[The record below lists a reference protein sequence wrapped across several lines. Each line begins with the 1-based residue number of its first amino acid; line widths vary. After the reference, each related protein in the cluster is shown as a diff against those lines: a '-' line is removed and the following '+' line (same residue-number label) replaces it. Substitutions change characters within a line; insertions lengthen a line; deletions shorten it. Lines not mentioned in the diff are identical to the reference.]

1 MNGILGIPGFQSGY
15 MQAYGP
21 SNYSLPYTSAIGQ
34 TPYTMGNSFGGGGI
48 LDFSS
53 YLQPFQAQRQQW
65 QDDPSQTFQPYQPE
79 PEAPTGGMTGPVY
92 QGGPLNNI
100 RVYQPNLRGGAG
112 GYRPERVW
120 AFQEHLYRG
129 AGDGR

>member
-21 SNYSLPYTSAIGQ
+21 SNYSLPYTSAVGQ
-34 TPYTMGNSFGGGGI
+34 TPYTMGNSMGGGGI

-65 QDDPSQTFQPYQPE
+65 QDDPSQTWQPMQPE
-79 PEAPTGGMTGPVY
+79 EPQAPS
-92 QGGPLNNI
+92 Q
-100 RVYQPNLRGGAG
+100 GAG
-112 GYRPERVW
+112 GGWITNDPYTWSNNPIGNPIV
-120 AFQEHLYRG
+120 HGYLTVP
-129 AGDGR
+129 AGTSQNRIMDEWRLQRS